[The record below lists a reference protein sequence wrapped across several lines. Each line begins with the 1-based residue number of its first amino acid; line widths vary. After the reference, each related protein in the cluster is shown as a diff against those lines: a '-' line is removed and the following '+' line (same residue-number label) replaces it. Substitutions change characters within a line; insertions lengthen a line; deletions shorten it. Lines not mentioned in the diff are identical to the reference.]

1 LLGLSRENTTS
12 REAEYQSEEVK
23 YPSEWEDYHRG
34 EEFKH
39 QGEHCEYQRRNWSTG
54 QDSSEEVRRNTRVR
68 KASVMDPKTE
78 PPLKPTAVKI
88 TREDS
93 CTWRQEKPLEPPK
106 ANQASQLYTDPL
118 DAEGK
123 GKEDRDQ
130 DRDRDLKAVKADDA
144 ATPIWLWHDVI

>member
-1 LLGLSRENTTS
+1 MENT
-12 REAEYQSEEVK
+12 
-23 YPSEWEDYHRG
+23 
-34 EEFKH
+34 
-39 QGEHCEYQRRNWSTG
+39 
-54 QDSSEEVRRNTRVR
+54 
-68 KASVMDPKTE
+68 
-78 PPLKPTAVKI
+78 
-88 TREDS
+88 
-93 CTWRQEKPLEPPK
+93 K